1 MNPKFRQF
9 MLNVNIADSAV
20 SQRLL
25 YETQTLFAFMQES
38 ALKSIDTQNI
48 AESIVTFE
56 NTAVDVT
63 HQVDVD
69 EFFNL
74 LFDRWESQIL
84 NEDDKRTF
92 RGFFGGQIVQQIKS
106 KECSHISERLE
117 TFSAI
122 QCDISGKTNLGESL
136 NAYVQG
142 EAMEGGTLK
151 SALRLGGSLTRYR

>member
-1 MNPKFRQF
+1 MNNKFRHF
-9 MLNVNIADSAV
+9 MLNVNIADGGV

-48 AESIVTFE
+48 AESIVTYD
-56 NTAVDVT
+56 NTAIDVT
-63 HQVDVD
+63 HQMDVD

-84 NEDDKRTF
+84 TKDDKKTF
-92 RGFFGGQIVQQIKS
+92 RAFFGGQIVQQIKS

-117 TFSAI
+117 PFSAI
-122 QCDISGKTNLGESL
+122 QCDITGKLTLAESL

-142 EAMEGGTLK
+142 EAMEGGSYEPLIQYSTIFDR
-151 SALRLGGSLTRYR
+151 S